1 MIFIAAVAS
10 IQPKGTVVPEPSTLM
25 SMTAALAVD
34 TAIIDSKAVSI
45 VANPKAP
52 EDNPAPTY

>member
-1 MIFIAAVAS
+1 MFTAIVAK
-10 IQPKGTVVPEPSTLM
+10 IQPKGTVVPVPSTTIFKL
-25 SMTAALAVD
+25 AALAVD

-52 EDNPAPTY
+52 EDNPVPTY